1 METALL
7 QTKFYIPPPRPE
19 RVSRPHLIER
29 LGQGVAPG
37 QKLTLVSAPAGFGKT
52 TLVSEWVQTLRDK
65 AAVAWLS
72 LDESDND
79 LTRFLVYFIAAL
91 NQVEGIEA
99 PLGQGIVSA
108 LQSPQPLSAEG
119 VLTALINEIT
129 ALPGQIMLIF
139 DDYHLIEAQPI
150 HDALTFL
157 LRRLPPQLH
166 LAIATR
172 EDPPLPLAR
181 LRARGQLTE
190 LRAADLRFT
199 ASEAAEFLN
208 QVMGLELS
216 AGDIAALESR
226 TEGWVAGL
234 QLAALAM
241 QGTLSMQGRE
251 EVSGFIASFTGS
263 YHFILDYLV
272 EEVLHQQPEHIQ
284 TFLLQTSILDRLNG
298 SLCDAVCFDTTET
311 PNGQEI
317 LTYLDHANL
326 FVIPL
331 DGERRWYRYHHLF
344 ADLLRQ
350 RLHQAQQGQVRT
362 LHNRASVW
370 YGQNG
375 FTHEAI
381 EYAIR
386 AEDFER
392 AVLLV
397 EEHADTLWRQGEHV
411 KLGRWLSALPA
422 ERVIAKPQ
430 LCLFSAWYLFASG
443 QRDRANLALQA
454 AERVLDSELHCTSE
468 SQPWGQAQ
476 QSGPDNKT
484 LRGRLAAIRALMG
497 TWQGDG
503 IGITE
508 YARQALAHLPKPDPL
523 RGPAAIALGDGYYLK
538 GDMTAAYQAQVEAAE
553 ACLAAGDI
561 FFSLIANLKLTF
573 TLKAQGRLQEIPD
586 ICQQQIQLADACGL
600 AQTTV
605 VGSLWTMWGDIL
617 TELNDLASALP
628 RVKKGVDLTEGGD
641 LALLGFSYLSLMKV
655 LYAQGDVAGG
665 EKILH
670 KLQDLARQHDLP
682 PIITGPLAA
691 WQGGYW
697 LAQGKLEAA
706 SQWAAERKLAVEG
719 EIPFLRKDEY
729 LVLAHILIAQGR
741 LVEATK
747 LLSRLLEIV
756 EARGRMPDTIEIL
769 NLQALT
775 FQARGEPAQAMVALE
790 RALTLAEPGGFIH
803 TFVSGGPPMARLLY
817 EARTRGCAPDYVS
830 RLLAAFPVAEP
841 EQAGTS
847 APQAANT
854 ALIEPLSER
863 ELEVLQLIADG
874 LTNPEI
880 ASQLYIALNTV
891 KAHTR
896 NIYGKLGVNNR
907 TQAAARARALGILP
921 PS

>member
-7 QTKFYIPPPRPE
+7 QTKFYIPPPRLE
-19 RVSRPHLIER
+19 RVARPHLIER
-29 LGQGVAPG
+29 LGQSVAPG
-37 QKLTLVSAPAGFGKT
+37 CKLTLVSAPAGFGKT
-52 TLVSEWVQTLRDK
+52 TLVSEWTQALRDK
-65 AAVAWLS
+65 ATVAWLS

-79 LTRFLVYFIAAL
+79 LTRFLTYVIAAL

-108 LQSPQPLSAEG
+108 LQSPQPPPAEG
-119 VLTALINEIT
+119 VLTALINEIA

-190 LRAADLRFT
+190 LRAANLRFT
-199 ASEAAEFLN
+199 SSEAAQFLN
-208 QVMGLELS
+208 EVMGLDLS
-216 AGDIAALESR
+216 AEDIAALEAR
-226 TEGWVAGL
+226 TEGWIAGL

-241 QGTLSMQGRE
+241 QGTFSMQGRE

-263 YHFILDYLV
+263 HHFILDYLV
-272 EEVLHQQPEHIQ
+272 AEVLHQQPEHIQ

-317 LTYLDHANL
+317 LAYLEHANL

-331 DGERRWYRYHHLF
+331 DNERRWYRYHHLF

-392 AVLLV
+392 AVLLI

-411 KLGRWLSALPA
+411 KLGRWLSALPT
-422 ERVIAKPQ
+422 ERVVAKPQ

-468 SQPWGQAQ
+468 STPRGQAQ

-508 YARQALAHLPKPDPL
+508 YARQALAHLPKQDPL

-538 GDMTAAYQAQVEAAE
+538 GDMAAAYQAQVEAAE
-553 ACLAAGDI
+553 ACEAAGDI
-561 FFSLIANLKLTF
+561 FFFLIANLKLTF
-573 TLKAQGRLQEIPD
+573 TLRAQGRLQQILD
-586 ICQQQIQLADACGL
+586 ICQQQIQRADACGL
-600 AQTTV
+600 SQTTV
-605 VGSLWTMWGDIL
+605 VGSLWTMWGDVLAEI
-617 TELNDLASALP
+617 NDLDGALP

-670 KLQDLARQHDLP
+670 QLQDLARRHDLP
-682 PIITGPLAA
+682 PIVNGPLAA
-691 WQGGYW
+691 WRGGHW
-697 LAQGKLEAA
+697 LAQGKLETA
-706 SQWAAERKLAVEG
+706 SQWAAERKLAIEG
-719 EIPFLRKDEY
+719 EIPFLRKDEH
-729 LVLAHILIAQGR
+729 LVFAHILIAQGR
-741 LVEATK
+741 FVEATK
-747 LLSRLLEIV
+747 LLSRLLEVV
-756 EARGRMPDTIEIL
+756 EARGRIPDTIEIL

-775 FQARGEPAQAMVALE
+775 YQSRGEPAQAMVALE
-790 RALTLAEPGGFIH
+790 RALTLAEPGGFIRI
-803 TFVSGGPPMARLLY
+803 FVSGGPPMARLLY
-817 EARTRGCAPDYVS
+817 EARSRGCAPDYVG

-841 EQAGTS
+841 EQADTS

-863 ELEVLQLIADG
+863 EREVLQLIADG

-907 TQAAARARALGILP
+907 TQAAAQARALGILP